1 MSLLEYY
8 VKEFITIEDYIV
20 KEFTS
25 SDIKF
30 KKVKMLVNHHGVT
43 EIREVVFDEE
53 EFNLVKKHGYYLR

>member
-8 VKEFITIEDYIV
+8 VKEFITIEDYVV
-20 KEFTS
+20 KALTS

-30 KKVKMLVNHHGVT
+30 KKVKMLVNHRGFI

>member
-30 KKVKMLVNHHGVT
+30 KKVKMLVNYHGVN

>member
-30 KKVKMLVNHHGVT
+30 KKVKMLVNYHGVN

-53 EFNLVKKHGYYLR
+53 EFNLVEKHGYYLR